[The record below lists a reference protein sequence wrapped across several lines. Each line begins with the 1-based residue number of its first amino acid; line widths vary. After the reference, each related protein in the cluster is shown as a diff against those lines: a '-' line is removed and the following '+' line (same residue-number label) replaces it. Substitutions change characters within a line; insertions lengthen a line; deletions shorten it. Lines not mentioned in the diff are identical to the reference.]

1 MNRVAARSFPYF
13 KLKGE
18 KKFSLLSRENSDRKG
33 ASDGLGG
40 RCTRDLFAQDQCRAA
55 SWRTRR
61 RKSFWG
67 TWEYALLM
75 SFSFLGRG
83 HKRKQFFFRKK
94 TFF

>member
-13 KLKGE
+13 KLKGK

-55 SWRTRR
+55 S
-61 RKSFWG
+61 
-67 TWEYALLM
+67 
-75 SFSFLGRG
+75 
-83 HKRKQFFFRKK
+83 
-94 TFF
+94 